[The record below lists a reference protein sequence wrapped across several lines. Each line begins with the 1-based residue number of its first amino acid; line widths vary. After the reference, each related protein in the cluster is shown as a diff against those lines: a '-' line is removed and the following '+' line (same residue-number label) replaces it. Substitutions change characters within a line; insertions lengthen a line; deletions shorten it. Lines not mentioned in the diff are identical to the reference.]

1 MHNIK
6 LIQIYKNKMGI
17 CEQVRKKDQKYERLS
32 NKKVEP
38 EQNRFTGFAHSANIA
53 VI

>member
-1 MHNIK
+1 
-6 LIQIYKNKMGI
+6 MGI

-38 EQNRFTGFAHSANIA
+38 EQNRFTWFTLSGVEGFNKKNERL
-53 VI
+53 